1 MKKVLIS
8 LFVFSA
14 IAFSAKAQLT
24 FEQWEDSLSVMLD
37 VTRKTESI
45 PKMETLNKEFT
56 QTLKKVLQQDGA
68 FDYGFPK
75 LSKKMSTITSPDKV
89 FRIFNWNIEDSYKEH
104 NFYCLILTFNKK
116 ENKYTIIELKDNFR
130 RTFDAEN
137 KLLDHRSWYGALY
150 YEIIPNGKG
159 NKTSYTLLGWNGNN
173 QTSTKKIIEVLEF
186 MSADKI
192 KFGAPIFKYEKETKK
207 RVILEYSKHATV
219 SLKYSEKKDDRRIVF
234 DHLSPENPQA
244 EGIKEFYHPDGTFNA
259 LVWKNGK
266 WILEQDVDV
275 RLDKKIKNFTN
286 PRDLEKK

>member
-1 MKKVLIS
+1 MKKALLSITLL
-8 LFVFSA
+8 LFLNTSF
-14 IAFSAKAQLT
+14 AQLT

-75 LSKKMSTITSPDKV
+75 LSKKMSTIASPDGA
-89 FRIFNWNIEDSYKEH
+89 FRLFNWNIEDSYKEH
-104 NFYCLILTFNKK
+104 NFYCLVMTFNKK
-116 ENKYTIIELKDNFR
+116 ENKYNIIELKDNFR

-150 YEIIPNGKG
+150 YEIIPNGK
-159 NKTSYTLLGWNGNN
+159 NAKSYTLLGWNGNN

-192 KFGAPIFKYEKETKK
+192 KFGAPIFKYEKETKR

-219 SLKYSEKKDDRRIVF
+219 SLKYYDKKDDQRIVF

-275 RLDKKIKNFTN
+275 RLDKKIKNFNN

>member
-1 MKKVLIS
+1 MKKAILS
-8 LFVFSA
+8 FTLLLFLNTSF
-14 IAFSAKAQLT
+14 AQLT

-75 LSKKMSTITSPDKV
+75 LSKKMSTIASPDGA
-89 FRIFNWNIEDSYKEH
+89 FRLFNWNIEDSYKEH
-104 NFYCLILTFNKK
+104 NFYCLVMTFNKK
-116 ENKYTIIELKDNFR
+116 ENKYNIIELKDNFR

-150 YEIIPNGKG
+150 YEIIPNGK
-159 NKTSYTLLGWNGNN
+159 NAKSYTLLGWNGNN

-192 KFGAPIFKYEKETKK
+192 KFGAPIFKYEKETKR
-207 RVILEYSKHATV
+207 RVVLEYSKHATV
-219 SLKYSEKKDDRRIVF
+219 SLKYYDKKDDQRIVF

-275 RLDKKIKNFTN
+275 RLDKKIKNFNN